1 MLMFEVKSVRDGPP
15 HHFLMSEV
23 AITHND
29 LHSRRRFVPDIAM
42 PKIEVV
48 QAAENYGRFKIE
60 PLDPGYGHTLGN
72 ALRRVLLSSIPG
84 SAVTKIKID
93 GVFHE
98 FSTIE
103 CVKEDVTEIVL
114 NIKGIRLRSYAER
127 PLKLFLSKRGVGIVR
142 AGDIDLPSNVELS
155 NPEHYICTLDSEDAR
170 LDLELTVERGRGY
183 IAADQRDA
191 LPIGEIPIDA
201 IFTPI
206 PRVNYVVE
214 NTRIGQATDFDRLL
228 LEIWTDGTVK
238 PGDALS
244 HAAQVL
250 VQYYQTIADFNRLSL
265 EQTPIDVSPPSGLAV
280 PPDIYDTPIEDL
292 DLSTRTY
299 NCLKRADITKVGQV
313 LQMDEKALL
322 SVRNLGQKSMEE
334 IRDKLVERG
343 YIPQKDV
350 EVSSD

>member
-1 MLMFEVKSVRDGPP
+1 VL
-15 HHFLMSEV
+15 
-23 AITHND
+23 
-29 LHSRRRFVPDIAM
+29 DIAM

-60 PLDPGYGHTLGN
+60 PLDQGYGHTLGN

-84 SAVTKIKID
+84 AAITRIKID

-103 CVKEDVTEIVL
+103 GVKEDVTEIVL

-127 PLKLFLSKRGVGIVR
+127 PMKMLLSRRGAGIVR
-142 AGDIDLPSNVELS
+142 ASDIDAPSNVEIV
-155 NPEHYICTLDSEDAR
+155 NPDHYICTLDSDQAR
-170 LDLELTVERGRGY
+170 LEVEMTVERGHGY
-183 IAADQRDA
+183 VPADQRDP
-191 LPIGEIPIDA
+191 LPIGEIPVDA
-201 IFTPI
+201 IFTPV
-206 PRVNYVVE
+206 PKVNYIVE

-244 HAAQVL
+244 HAAQIL
-250 VQYYQTIADFNRLSL
+250 VQYSQTIADFNRLTT
-265 EQTPIDVSPPSGLAV
+265 EQEPQTSHPGLTIPS
-280 PPDIYDTPIEDL
+280 DIYETPIEDL

-313 LQMDEKALL
+313 LQMEEKELL

-334 IRDKLVERG
+334 IRDRLIERG
-343 YIPQKDV
+343 YIPKSNGNGNV
-350 EVSSD
+350 PAIATIGLGSSSSDDA

>member
-1 MLMFEVKSVRDGPP
+1 ML
-15 HHFLMSEV
+15 
-23 AITHND
+23 
-29 LHSRRRFVPDIAM
+29 DIAM

-84 SAVTKIKID
+84 SAITKIKID

-98 FSTIE
+98 FSTLE
-103 CVKEDVTEIVL
+103 GVKEDVTEIVL

-127 PLKLFLSKRGVGIVR
+127 PLKLMLSRRGPSTVR
-142 AGDIDLPSNVELS
+142 AGDVDLPSNVELS
-155 NPEHYICTLDSEDAR
+155 NPEHYICTLDTDDAR
-170 LDLELTVERGRGY
+170 LEMEMTVERGRGY

-191 LPIGEIPIDA
+191 LPIGEVPIDA

-228 LEIWTDGTVK
+228 LEVWTDGTVK

-250 VQYYQTIADFNRLSL
+250 VQYYQTIADFNRLS
-265 EQTPIDVSPPSGLAV
+265 VSPEVSEEGQSGGLPV
-280 PPDIYDTPIEDL
+280 PPDIYDTPIEEL

-299 NCLKRADITKVGQV
+299 NCLKRADITRVGQV

-343 YIPQKDV
+343 YIPKTDS
-350 EVSSD
+350 ENESDSV

>member
-1 MLMFEVKSVRDGPP
+1 ML
-15 HHFLMSEV
+15 
-23 AITHND
+23 
-29 LHSRRRFVPDIAM
+29 DIAM

-84 SAVTKIKID
+84 SAITKIKID

-98 FSTIE
+98 FSTIPG
-103 CVKEDVTEIVL
+103 VKEDVTEIVL
-114 NIKGIRLRSYAER
+114 NIKGVRLRSYAER
-127 PLKLFLSKRGVGIVR
+127 PVKVLLSRRGRGVVR
-142 AGDIDLPSNVELS
+142 ASDIDAPSNVELV
-155 NPEHYICTLDSEDAR
+155 NPEHYICTMDTETAT
-170 LDLELTVERGRGY
+170 LEIEMTVERGRGY
-183 IAADQRDA
+183 VAADQRDA
-191 LPIGEIPIDA
+191 LPIGEIPVDA
-201 IFTPI
+201 IFTPV
-206 PRVNYVVE
+206 PRVNYIVE
-214 NTRIGQATDFDRLL
+214 NTRIGQATDYDRLL

-250 VQYYQTIADFNRLSL
+250 VQYSQTIADFNRIAPVEPELPV
-265 EQTPIDVSPPSGLAV
+265 QSGLSIPADV
-280 PPDIYDTPIEDL
+280 YDTPIEDL

-343 YIPQKDV
+343 YIPRSEDGSMSPIALRTAV
-350 EVSSD
+350 ETVKHNLSE

>member
-1 MLMFEVKSVRDGPP
+1 MQPM
-15 HHFLMSEV
+15 
-23 AITHND
+23 ND
-29 LHSRRRFVPDIAM
+29 AGCWLRCFSQRRRYVLDIAM

-84 SAVTKIKID
+84 SAITRVKID
-93 GVFHE
+93 TVFHE
-98 FSTIE
+98 FSTVE
-103 CVKEDVTEIVL
+103 GVKEDVTEIVL

-127 PLKLFLSKRGVGIVR
+127 PVKIVVSRTGPGVVR
-142 AGDIDLPSNVELS
+142 AGDADLPSNVELA
-155 NPEHYICTLDSEDAR
+155 NPDHYICTLDSAYAR
-170 LDLELTVERGRGY
+170 FEMEMTVERGRGY
-183 IAADQRDA
+183 VAADQRDT

-214 NTRIGQATDFDRLL
+214 NTRIGQATDFDRLM

-250 VQYYQTIADFNRLSL
+250 VQYYQAIAEFNRLAQ
-265 EQTPIDVSPPSGLAV
+265 EPEAPMVPSGLTI
-280 PPDIYDTPIEDL
+280 PPDIYDTAIEDL

-313 LQMDEKALL
+313 LQMDERALL

-334 IRDKLVERG
+334 IRDKLAERG
-343 YIPQKDV
+343 YIPSVGVGSDIGAGA
-350 EVSSD
+350 SSGIEESAG

>member
-1 MLMFEVKSVRDGPP
+1 VL
-15 HHFLMSEV
+15 
-23 AITHND
+23 
-29 LHSRRRFVPDIAM
+29 DIAM

-72 ALRRVLLSSIPG
+72 ALRRVLISSIPG
-84 SAVTKIKID
+84 SAITKVKIE

-98 FSTIE
+98 FSTLNGM
-103 CVKEDVTEIVL
+103 KEDFTEVIL
-114 NIKGIRLRSYAER
+114 NIKGIRLRCYAER
-127 PLKLFLSKRGVGIVR
+127 PVKLNLIKSGPGAVR
-142 AGDIDLPSNVELS
+142 AKDLEIPSNVELS
-155 NPEHYICTLDSEDAR
+155 NPEHYICT
-170 LDLELTVERGRGY
+170 
-183 IAADQRDA
+183 DQRDA
-191 LPIGEIPIDA
+191 LPIGESPMDA

-250 VQYYQTIADFNRLSL
+250 VQYYQTIADFSRLTQ
-265 EQTPIDVSPPSGLAV
+265 EQEAPSALLGTSIA
-280 PPDIYDTPIEDL
+280 PDIYDIPIEDL
-292 DLSTRTY
+292 ELSTRTF
-299 NCLKRADITKVGQV
+299 NCLKRAEIIKVGQV

-322 SVRNLGQKSMEE
+322 AVRNLGQKSMEE
-334 IRDKLVERG
+334 IREKLIERG
-343 YIPQKDV
+343 FIPRMDGETV
-350 EVSSD
+350 

>member
-1 MLMFEVKSVRDGPP
+1 ML
-15 HHFLMSEV
+15 
-23 AITHND
+23 
-29 LHSRRRFVPDIAM
+29 DIAM

-98 FSTIE
+98 FSTIPG
-103 CVKEDVTEIVL
+103 VKEDVTEIVL

-127 PLKLFLSKRGVGIVR
+127 PVKVLLTKQGPGVVR
-142 AGDIDLPSNVELS
+142 AGDIDAPSNVELV
-155 NPEHYICTLDSEDAR
+155 NPNHYICTLDSDDSHVEI
-170 LDLELTVERGRGY
+170 EMTVERGRGY
-183 IAADQRDA
+183 LPADQRDA
-191 LPIGEIPIDA
+191 LPIGEIPVDA
-201 IFTPI
+201 IFTPV
-206 PRVNYVVE
+206 PKVNYVVE

-228 LEIWTDGTVK
+228 IEIWTDGTIK
-238 PGDALS
+238 AGDALS

-250 VQYYQTIADFNRLSL
+250 VQYSQTIADFNRLSTDQ
-265 EQTPIDVSPPSGLAV
+265 EQPATGPNGLAI
-280 PPDIYDTPIEDL
+280 PADIYDTPIEEL

-313 LQMDEKALL
+313 LEMDEKALL

-334 IRDKLVERG
+334 IRDKLIERG
-343 YIPQKDV
+343 YIPR
-350 EVSSD
+350 SSGAPSPNGAGVIAGES

>member
-1 MLMFEVKSVRDGPP
+1 ML
-15 HHFLMSEV
+15 
-23 AITHND
+23 
-29 LHSRRRFVPDIAM
+29 DIAM

-84 SAVTKIKID
+84 SAITKIKID

-98 FSTIE
+98 FSTVPG
-103 CVKEDVTEIVL
+103 VKEDVTEIVL
-114 NIKGIRLRSYAER
+114 NIKGVRLRSYAER
-127 PLKLFLSKRGVGIVR
+127 PVKVLLSKQASGVVR
-142 AGDIDLPSNVELS
+142 ARDIDAPSNVELV
-155 NPEHYICTLDSEDAR
+155 NPDHYICTIDSDPAH
-170 LDLELTVERGRGY
+170 LEIEMTVERGRGY
-183 IAADQRDA
+183 VAADQRDA
-191 LPIGEIPIDA
+191 LPIGEIPVDA
-201 IFTPI
+201 IFTPV

-228 LEIWTDGTVK
+228 LEVWTDGTVK

-250 VQYYQTIADFNRLSL
+250 VQYSQTIADFNRIAPIEPEVQPAGGLSI
-265 EQTPIDVSPPSGLAV
+265 PSDV
-280 PPDIYDTPIEDL
+280 YDTPIEDL

-334 IRDKLVERG
+334 IRDKLIDRG
-343 YIPQKDV
+343 YIPKGADGSVPPIALNTVV
-350 EVSSD
+350 EAAKSGNLPSIE

>member
-1 MLMFEVKSVRDGPP
+1 ML
-15 HHFLMSEV
+15 
-23 AITHND
+23 
-29 LHSRRRFVPDIAM
+29 DIAM

-93 GVFHE
+93 GVYHE
-98 FSTIE
+98 FSTIPG
-103 CVKEDVTEIVL
+103 VKEDVTEIVL

-127 PLKLFLSKRGVGIVR
+127 PVKVLLTKQGPGVVR
-142 AGDIDLPSNVELS
+142 ASDIDAPSNVELV
-155 NPEHYICTLDSEDAR
+155 NPNHYICTLDGDDAHA
-170 LDLELTVERGRGY
+170 EIEMTVERGRGY
-183 IAADQRDA
+183 LPADQRDA
-191 LPIGEIPIDA
+191 LPIGEIPVDA
-201 IFTPI
+201 IFTPV
-206 PRVNYVVE
+206 PKVNYVVE

-228 LEIWTDGTVK
+228 IEIWTDGTIK
-238 PGDALS
+238 AGDALS

-250 VQYYQTIADFNRLSL
+250 VQYSQTIADFNRLSTDL
-265 EQTPIDVSPPSGLAV
+265 EQPATGPNGLAI
-280 PPDIYDTPIEDL
+280 PADIYDTPIEEL

-313 LQMDEKALL
+313 LEMDEKALL

-334 IRDKLVERG
+334 IRDKLIERG
-343 YIPQKDV
+343 YIPR
-350 EVSSD
+350 SSGAPAANGAGVIAGES

>member
-1 MLMFEVKSVRDGPP
+1 
-15 HHFLMSEV
+15 
-23 AITHND
+23 
-29 LHSRRRFVPDIAM
+29 M

-72 ALRRVLLSSIPG
+72 AIRRVLLSSIPG
-84 SAVTKIKID
+84 SAVTKVKLD

-98 FSTIE
+98 FSTVE
-103 CVKEDVTEIVL
+103 GVKEDVTEIVL
-114 NIKGIRLRSYAER
+114 NVKGIRLRSFAER
-127 PLKLFLSKRGVGIVR
+127 PLKVFLSKAGPGVVR
-142 AGDIDLPSNVELS
+142 AGDIELPSNVDLS
-155 NPEHYICTLDSEDAR
+155 NPDHYICTLDTEDSHFE
-170 LDLELTVERGRGY
+170 LEMTVERGRGY
-183 IAADQRDA
+183 IAADQRDT

-228 LEIWTDGTVK
+228 VEIWTDGTVK

-250 VQYYQTIADFNRLSL
+250 VQYYQTIADFNRLTI
-265 EQTPIDVSPPSGLAV
+265 EQEPVEAPGGMVVPS
-280 PPDIYDTPIEDL
+280 DIYDIAIEDL

-343 YIPQKDV
+343 FIPRGN
-350 EVSSD
+350 EG

>member
-1 MLMFEVKSVRDGPP
+1 ML
-15 HHFLMSEV
+15 
-23 AITHND
+23 
-29 LHSRRRFVPDIAM
+29 DIAM

-84 SAVTKIKID
+84 SAITKIKID
-93 GVFHE
+93 TVFHE

-103 CVKEDVTEIVL
+103 GVKEDVTEIVL

-127 PLKLFLSKRGVGIVR
+127 PVKFMVSKSGVGDVR
-142 AGDIDLPSNVELS
+142 AGDADLPSNVELA
-155 NPEHYICTLDSEDAR
+155 NPEHYICTLDSPYAR
-170 LDLELTVERGRGY
+170 LDMELTVERGRGY
-183 IAADQRDA
+183 VAADQRDT
-191 LPIGEIPIDA
+191 LPIGEVPIDA

-206 PRVNYVVE
+206 PRVNYLVE
-214 NTRIGQATDFDRLL
+214 HTRIGQATDFDRLMV
-228 LEIWTDGTVK
+228 EIWTDGTVK

-250 VQYYQTIADFNRLSL
+250 VQYYQSIAEFNRLTQ
-265 EQTPIDVSPPSGLAV
+265 EPEVPMVPPGLTI

-343 YIPQKDV
+343 YIP
-350 EVSSD
+350 EVDASAGVA